1 MTTSYGKELRRIRI
15 TRDLLLKDMANC
27 LEITSAY
34 LSSIENGKRKIPVG
48 LTKKIESI
56 YSLSEDERNSLQKAE
71 DETRESIEFN
81 FADIG
86 DSNRKEVVLALA
98 RRFDDITD
106 DELKKIKEI
115 LG

>member
-1 MTTSYGKELRRIRI
+1 
-15 TRDLLLKDMANC
+15 MANC